1 MKNGFSST
9 YMHILRIVLSAGCV
23 WFGIHASFPLS
34 LLYYAAAVFTFPY
47 FQSFFDSFLKQRM
60 ILPLLSAC
68 TLLSAVVLQNMND
81 NKVTGPLFEKEDVIQ
96 VEYRQGKA
104 DPLDYV
110 TVYYP
115 NTASECGTMLDLSRT
130 GTQKI
135 GCRFTLGRRTE
146 EAELV
151 FEVTD
156 TISPLITFFEDSVTL
171 YEHSDY
177 NALSNI
183 ASVMDPVDGT
193 LEYLPDADMPSAG
206 TYTVRTSGDITVPGT
221 YTIYVTAADRNGNVS
236 SASCEYII
244 KEDSVIEETEPQ
256 EPSEEFADIDPD
268 MEIEELIRYI
278 RLLYLLQGEEMPEEV
293 SVLLDRLQSGDID
306 AADFLELLIR
316 ITQ

>member
-9 YMHILRIVLSAGCV
+9 FMHILRIVLSAGCV
-23 WFGIHASFPLS
+23 WFGIHAPFPLA

-68 TLLSAVVLQNMND
+68 LLLSAVVLQNMTD
-81 NKVTGPLFEKEDVIQ
+81 NKVTGPLFEKDDVIR

-115 NTASECGTMLDLSRT
+115 NTTSECSTMLDLSRT

-156 TISPLITFFEDSVTL
+156 TVSPLITFFEDSVTL

-177 NALSNI
+177 NERSNI
-183 ASVMDPVDGT
+183 ASVMDPIDGT

-221 YTIYVTAADRNGNVS
+221 YTVYVTAADRNGNVS

-244 KEDSVIEETEPQ
+244 MEDRVVEETEPQ
-256 EPSEEFADIDPD
+256 DPAEEFTGLDPN

-278 RLLYLLQGEEMPEEV
+278 RLLYLLEGEEIPEEV
-293 SVLLDRLQSGDID
+293 NVLLERLQSGDID
-306 AADFLELLIR
+306 AVDFLELLIR